1 MSSLK
6 NDKKNEFLK
15 KTDKSRV
22 KNSYIERL
30 ESANKVMTVS
40 EIGLKIT
47 EDSLLLASFIK
58 NILEKKSGKSNRTF
72 FHNQNMLEIGA
83 GQGIISLLISE
94 LPNVSKIYAV
104 EVQKEVFGYLIGNIE
119 KNSLQSKILALNKDI
134 RNVVGEYDYIFS
146 NPPYKK
152 VNSGKLPQ
160 DKTEAVSKYEMLL
173 TLEEL
178 FFNIKRLLK
187 NHGEF
192 FVIVPEERL
201 NDSFRYIYKNELQ
214 ILSLNINQYKKKKLI
229 VIHGKKGGKINSE
242 IEIGYNLK

>member
-72 FHNQNMLEIGA
+72 FHNQNMLFYF
-83 GQGIISLLISE
+83 L
-94 LPNVSKIYAV
+94 
-104 EVQKEVFGYLIGNIE
+104 
-119 KNSLQSKILALNKDI
+119 
-134 RNVVGEYDYIFS
+134 
-146 NPPYKK
+146 
-152 VNSGKLPQ
+152 
-160 DKTEAVSKYEMLL
+160 
-173 TLEEL
+173 
-178 FFNIKRLLK
+178 
-187 NHGEF
+187 
-192 FVIVPEERL
+192 
-201 NDSFRYIYKNELQ
+201 
-214 ILSLNINQYKKKKLI
+214 
-229 VIHGKKGGKINSE
+229 
-242 IEIGYNLK
+242 